1 MNRPSKWA
9 LVTGASKG
17 IGKATAELLAE
28 NGWGVLLVA
37 RDARALEQ
45 NAQAIAENG
54 GQARWVAADLTR
66 AEEVQKLRHFVQ
78 ETKVP
83 LRIVVFNA
91 GLARIGN
98 IMEMP
103 VETWR
108 ELFELNVFSQVA
120 VTQALVP
127 LLKTPA
133 HLVFINSV
141 AGQAVFPQ
149 WGAYAASK
157 FALRALADTLR
168 LELAEQNIKVTSIFP
183 SSTDTPLHDSLGLD
197 WDRSKM
203 LKPQDVAKAV
213 WAAVSADEGVL
224 LKEIS
229 VESAKGLF

>member
-1 MNRPSKWA
+1 MNQPSKWA

-28 NGWGVLLVA
+28 KGIGVLLVA

-45 NAQAIAENG
+45 NAQAIRENG
-54 GQARWVAADLTR
+54 GQARWVAADLIR
-66 AEEVQKLRHFVQ
+66 AEDVQKLRHFVQ
-78 ETKVP
+78 ETAP
-83 LRIVVFNA
+83 LSIVVFNA

-120 VTQALVP
+120 VAQALVP

-157 FALRALADTLR
+157 FALRAVADTLR
-168 LELAEQNIKVTSIFP
+168 LELADQNIKVTSIFP
-183 SSTDTPLHDSLGLD
+183 ASTDTPLHDSLGLD

-203 LKPQDVAKAV
+203 LKPRDVAKAV

-224 LKEIS
+224 IKEIS